1 MVRRSKNPGKE
12 IAMPKTRS
20 VLLAA
25 ARFSIALTTSVVAQ
39 QDYPNRPVR
48 MIIPFPPGG
57 SNDIVG
63 RTIAAQLSERLG
75 KQVVVDNR
83 TGAGGVVGTELAA
96 KTPADG
102 YTILVISIA
111 HTVNPWLYKLP
122 YDPIKAFT
130 PIGIMA
136 TGTNVLTVHPSLP
149 AHSVKELLDMA
160 KAKPGELQYASA
172 GIGTF
177 QHLGAEL
184 FKLEAKI
191 NLMHIPFRGGGPALV
206 DVLGGHNKIMFSSLV
221 QAVPHIKTGRLR
233 ALGTGGAQ
241 RNAALP
247 DVPTISES
255 GVPGY
260 EALNWWGLLAPAGT
274 PPAIV
279 ARLHRALEEVQG
291 MTEVQQQ
298 FEKEG
303 AAIRKMSS
311 GDFGKFI
318 ESEMK
323 KWERVVK
330 ESGIKA
336 E

>member
-1 MVRRSKNPGKE
+1 MMR
-12 IAMPKTRS
+12 
-20 VLLAA
+20 VLLSAA
-25 ARFSIALTTSVVAQ
+25 AGTLIALTAPAAAQ
-39 QDYPNRPVR
+39 SDYPNRPIRV
-48 MIIPFPPGG
+48 IVPFPAGG

-63 RTIAAQLSERLG
+63 RAITTQMSERLG
-75 KQVVVDNR
+75 KQIVVDNR
-83 TGAGGVVGTELAA
+83 TGAGGVVGSELASKA
-96 KTPADG
+96 APDG
-102 YTILVISIA
+102 YTILVISIS

-130 PIGIMA
+130 PIGIMG

-149 AHSVKELLDMA
+149 ANNLKDLLAMA
-160 KAKPGELQYASA
+160 KAKPGELSYASA
-172 GIGTF
+172 GVGTF
-177 QHLGAEL
+177 QHLGAAL
-184 FKLEAKI
+184 FQLDAKVD
-191 NLMHIPFRGGGPALV
+191 LMHVPFRGGGPALV

-233 ALGTGGAQ
+233 ALGTGGKE
-241 RNAALP
+241 RVPALAE
-247 DVPTISES
+247 VPTISEA

-274 PPAIV
+274 PPAVI
-279 ARLHRALEEVQG
+279 ARLHKALEEAQDSP
-291 MTEVQQQ
+291 EIQQQ

-303 AAIRKMSS
+303 AATRKMSTA
-311 GDFGKFI
+311 DFGVFV

-323 KWERVVK
+323 KWERVVR

>member
-1 MVRRSKNPGKE
+1 MRNRRS
-12 IAMPKTRS
+12 I
-20 VLLAA
+20 LLAA
-25 ARFSIALTTSVVAQ
+25 AGLLVACSTAAFAQ
-39 QDYPNRPVR
+39 SDYPNRPIR
-48 MIIPFPPGG
+48 LIIPFPAGG

-63 RTIAAQLSERLG
+63 RAIATQMSEKLG

-83 TGAGGVVGTELAA
+83 TGAGGVIGTELAS
-96 KTPADG
+96 KEKPDG

-111 HTVNPWLYKLP
+111 HSVNPWLYKLP
-122 YDPIKAFT
+122 YDPIKAFA
-130 PIGIMA
+130 PIGIMG

-149 AHSVKELLDMA
+149 ANSLKDLLQMA
-160 KAKPGELQYASA
+160 KEKPGELTYASA

-184 FKLEAKI
+184 FKLEAKVD
-191 NLMHIPFRGGGPALV
+191 LLHVPFRGGGPALT

-221 QAVPHIKTGRLR
+221 QAVPHIKSGRLR
-233 ALGTGGAQ
+233 ALGTGGKE
-241 RNAALP
+241 RVPALA
-247 DVPTISES
+247 DIPTISDA

-260 EALNWWGLLAPAGT
+260 EALNWWGLLAPVGT
-274 PPAIV
+274 PQPII
-279 ARLHRALEEVQG
+279 ARLHKALSEAQDAPEIQS
-291 MTEVQQQ
+291 Q

-303 AAIRKMSS
+303 AATRKMQP
-311 GDFGKFI
+311 DEFGKFI

-330 ESGIKA
+330 EGGIKA

>member
-1 MVRRSKNPGKE
+1 MRNRRS
-12 IAMPKTRS
+12 I
-20 VLLAA
+20 VLAA
-25 ARFSIALTTSVVAQ
+25 AGLLVACSTAAFAQ
-39 QDYPNRPVR
+39 SDYPNRPIR
-48 MIIPFPPGG
+48 LIIPFPAGG

-63 RTIAAQLSERLG
+63 RAIATQMSEKLG

-83 TGAGGVVGTELAA
+83 TGAGGVIGTELAS
-96 KTPADG
+96 KEKPDG

-111 HTVNPWLYKLP
+111 HSVNPWLYKLP

-130 PIGIMA
+130 PIGIMG

-149 AHSVKELLDMA
+149 ANSLKDLLQMA
-160 KAKPGELQYASA
+160 KAKPGELTYASA

-184 FKLEAKI
+184 FKLEAKVD
-191 NLMHIPFRGGGPALV
+191 LLHVPFRGGGPALT

-221 QAVPHIKTGRLR
+221 QAVPHIKSGRLR
-233 ALGTGGAQ
+233 ALGTGGKE
-241 RNAALP
+241 RVPALA
-247 DVPTISES
+247 DIPTISDA

-274 PPAIV
+274 PEPII
-279 ARLHRALEEVQG
+279 ARLHKALSEAQDTPEIQS
-291 MTEVQQQ
+291 Q

-303 AAIRKMSS
+303 AATRKMQPNE
-311 GDFGKFI
+311 FGKFI

-330 ESGIKA
+330 EGGIKA

>member
-1 MVRRSKNPGKE
+1 MRNRRS
-12 IAMPKTRS
+12 I
-20 VLLAA
+20 LLAA
-25 ARFSIALTTSVVAQ
+25 AGLLVACSTTAFAQ
-39 QDYPNRPVR
+39 SDYPNRPIR
-48 MIIPFPPGG
+48 LIIPFPAGG

-63 RTIAAQLSERLG
+63 RAIATQMSEKLG

-83 TGAGGVVGTELAA
+83 TGAGGVIGTELAS
-96 KTPADG
+96 KEKPDG

-111 HTVNPWLYKLP
+111 HSVNPWLYKLP

-130 PIGIMA
+130 PIGIMG

-149 AHSVKELLDMA
+149 ANSLKDLLQMA
-160 KAKPGELQYASA
+160 KAKPGELTYASA

-184 FKLEAKI
+184 FKLEAKVD
-191 NLMHIPFRGGGPALV
+191 LLHVPFRGGGPALT

-221 QAVPHIKTGRLR
+221 QAVPHIKSGRLR
-233 ALGTGGAQ
+233 ALGTGGKE
-241 RNAALP
+241 RVPALA
-247 DVPTISES
+247 DIPTISDA

-274 PPAIV
+274 PEPII
-279 ARLHRALEEVQG
+279 ARLHKAL
-291 MTEVQQQ
+291 TEAQDTPEIQSQ

-303 AAIRKMSS
+303 AATRKMQPNE
-311 GDFGKFI
+311 FGKFI

-330 ESGIKA
+330 EGGIKA

>member
-1 MVRRSKNPGKE
+1 MRKPRSL
-12 IAMPKTRS
+12 
-20 VLLAA
+20 LLAA
-25 ARFSIALTTSVVAQ
+25 AGLLVAFSTAAFAQ
-39 QDYPNRPVR
+39 SDYPNRPIR
-48 MIIPFPPGG
+48 LIIPFPAGG

-63 RTIAAQLSERLG
+63 RAIATQMSEKLG

-83 TGAGGVVGTELAA
+83 TGAGGVIGTELAA
-96 KTPADG
+96 KEKPDG

-111 HTVNPWLYKLP
+111 HSVNPWLYKLP

-130 PIGIMA
+130 PIGLMGV
-136 TGTNVLTVHPSLP
+136 GTNVLTVHPSLP
-149 AHSVKELLDMA
+149 ANSLKDLLAMA
-160 KAKPGELQYASA
+160 KDKPGELSYASA

-184 FKLEAKI
+184 FKLEAKVD
-191 NLMHIPFRGGGPALV
+191 LMHVPFRGGGPALT

-221 QAVPHIKTGRLR
+221 QAVPHIKSGRLR
-233 ALGTGGAQ
+233 ALGTGGKE
-241 RNAALP
+241 RIPALA
-247 DVPTISES
+247 DVPTISEA

-260 EALNWWGLLAPAGT
+260 EALNWWGLLAPVGT
-274 PPAIV
+274 PPAVI
-279 ARLHRALEEVQG
+279 ARLHKALSEAQDTPEIQS
-291 MTEVQQQ
+291 Q

-303 AAIRKMSS
+303 AATRKMQPEE
-311 GDFGKFI
+311 FGQFI

-330 ESGIKA
+330 EGGIKA

>member
-1 MVRRSKNPGKE
+1 MRNRRS
-12 IAMPKTRS
+12 IF
-20 VLLAA
+20 LAA
-25 ARFSIALTTSVVAQ
+25 AGLLVACSTAAFAQ
-39 QDYPNRPVR
+39 SDYPNRPIR
-48 MIIPFPPGG
+48 LIIPFPAGG

-63 RTIAAQLSERLG
+63 RAIATQMSEKLG

-83 TGAGGVVGTELAA
+83 TGAGGEIGTELAS
-96 KTPADG
+96 KEKPDG

-111 HTVNPWLYKLP
+111 HSVNPWLYKLP

-130 PIGIMA
+130 PIGIMG

-149 AHSVKELLDMA
+149 ANSLKDLLQMA
-160 KAKPGELQYASA
+160 KAKPGELTYASA

-184 FKLEAKI
+184 FKLESKVD
-191 NLMHIPFRGGGPALV
+191 LLHVPFRGGGPALT

-221 QAVPHIKTGRLR
+221 QAVPHIKSGRLR
-233 ALGTGGAQ
+233 ALGTGGKE
-241 RNAALP
+241 RVPALA
-247 DVPTISES
+247 DIPTISDA

-274 PPAIV
+274 PEPII
-279 ARLHRALEEVQG
+279 ARLHKAL
-291 MTEVQQQ
+291 TEAQDTPEIQSQ

-303 AAIRKMSS
+303 AATRKMQPNE
-311 GDFGKFI
+311 FGKFI

-330 ESGIKA
+330 EGGIKA